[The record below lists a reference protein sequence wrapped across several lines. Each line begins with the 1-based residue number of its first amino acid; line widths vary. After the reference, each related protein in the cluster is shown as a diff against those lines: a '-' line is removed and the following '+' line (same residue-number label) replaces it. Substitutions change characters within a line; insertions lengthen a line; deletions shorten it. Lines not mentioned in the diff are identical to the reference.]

1 MYQTY
6 KLLTDSSCS
15 PYDVHL
21 ASNNKDS
28 GVPMKS
34 PYASTTFQKL
44 LTKHNTNRKNKYIC
58 QKYSPIIY

>member
-6 KLLTDSSCS
+6 KLVTEVYYQNTISSKCYSTWLTYS

-28 GVPMKS
+28 GVPMNISKCFNNS
-34 PYASTTFQKL
+34 LEVVEKAQ
-44 LTKHNTNRKNKYIC
+44 R
-58 QKYSPIIY
+58 